1 MKRSILNIAMFWK
14 KLFGAGERVYA
25 DAAAATPLSSRAH
38 AELLRLLPLF
48 GNPGALH
55 REALDAKRELERAR
69 ERIASVIGAHADEI
83 IFTASGTEANNLAL
97 QGVLR
102 PLLLQHGEVHAIT
115 SAVEHQSVLVPL
127 RALEREGLYLTV
139 LPVDSEGLVNPR
151 DLAEAINE
159 ETALVSVQLVNSE
172 VGTIEPLREIA
183 KVVRHAKKLRGSN
196 PSEVRES
203 SAKDSLSSRAV
214 ALESPLHG
222 SAASPQLPLY
232 LHTDA
237 SQAPLW
243 LPVGVEQIGVDLLTL
258 DGQKVLGPKGV
269 GCLYIRRGVE
279 IEPVLWGGSQ
289 ERGLRGGTQN
299 APLAGSFAVA
309 LEDAAQGVEERTSA
323 TAAVRDY
330 LWAELKAALPG
341 AVLHGPEFK
350 NRAANNLNI
359 SIPGLSGELAV
370 ISLDALGV
378 AASTRSACNTGDE
391 APSHVIEALGTPRE
405 LQKSAVRITLLPG
418 ATRAEVLRIVA
429 ALKTVVQRQQNMV

>member
-1 MKRSILNIAMFWK
+1 MFWK
-14 KLFGAGERVYA
+14 KLLGTGGRVYA
-25 DAAAATPLSSRAH
+25 DAAAATPLSARAR
-38 AELLRLLPLF
+38 AELQRLLPLF

-55 REALDAKRELERAR
+55 REALDAKDELERAR
-69 ERIASVIGAHADEI
+69 GRIAGAIGAHADEI

-102 PLLLQHGEVHAIT
+102 PLLLEHGEVHAIT

-139 LPVDSEGLVNPR
+139 LPVNSEGLVDPKE
-151 DLAEAINE
+151 LTEAINE
-159 ETALVSVQLVNSE
+159 QTALVSVQLLNSE
-172 VGTIEPLREIA
+172 VGTIEPVREIA
-183 KVVRHAKKLRGSN
+183 KVVRHAKKLRQSSSSGYANFSAEK
-196 PSEVRES
+196 SAEV
-203 SAKDSLSSRAV
+203 AF
-214 ALESPLHG
+214 
-222 SAASPQLPLY
+222 AAARQTPAGPTLPLL

-243 LPVGVEQIGVDLLTL
+243 LPVGVAQLGVDLMTL

-269 GCLYIRRGVE
+269 GALYIKRGVE
-279 IEPVLWGGSQ
+279 VEPILWGGSQ

-309 LEDAAQGVEERTSA
+309 LEDAVKNVEERSA
-323 TAAVRDY
+323 STAAVRDY
-330 LWAELKAALPG
+330 LWRELKAALPE
-341 AVLHGPEFK
+341 AVLHGPEFN

-370 ISLDALGV
+370 VSLDALGV
-378 AASTRSACNTGDE
+378 AVSTRSACNTGDE

-418 ATRAEVLRIVA
+418 ATRADARRIVA
-429 ALKTVVQRQQNMV
+429 SLKTVVQRQQIMV

>member
-1 MKRSILNIAMFWK
+1 MFWK

-159 ETALVSVQLVNSE
+159 ETALVSVQWVNSE
-172 VGTIEPLREIA
+172 VGTIEPLRDIA
-183 KVVRHAKKLRGSN
+183 KVVRHAKKLRQSSSSGYADFSAEK
-196 PSEVRES
+196 SAEV
-203 SAKDSLSSRAV
+203 AF
-214 ALESPLHG
+214 
-222 SAASPQLPLY
+222 AAARQTPAGPTLPLL

-418 ATRAEVLRIVA
+418 ATRAEMQRIVA